1 MVTPTERALL
11 ERLHRHKLSQ
21 EPGDAEPVSATVDT
35 AIQCCEPW
43 LNARAWRAENA
54 RLIAAYR
61 EDWACE
67 AQTAPL
73 AVELNERSAAA
84 LRRLA
89 AEMDWLLEDAA
100 RFAIRN
106 LYDAYDDQVGLG
118 EAPAA
123 PAAEP
128 APAPAAETTP
138 ALPAPLPPPAPVQAP
153 APVAQEATAPVP
165 PREPEPPRPPAHGPA
180 EAPEPAPEAPA
191 ARERREQRE
200 RRPRATPPTD
210 TATPKPRITHTDIA
224 GNEEVALIR
233 RLQAGDR
240 RAGDTLLEA
249 HERLILKIA
258 MRYRNRGLDDD
269 DLIQWA
275 RMGFLRAATGWSE
288 TEGAKLATYAVI
300 WMKQHLQ
307 RAVDDQGT
315 DIRVPV
321 HMHTRIRRER
331 RAGGLSEEAAAVH
344 LLLNARSLDAPVPGH
359 EDDGDA
365 LGELTAGP
373 DAGPEAAVADEDAQA
388 RRRELID
395 RAMTWLTPR
404 EQEVIQRMVLADDP
418 ETLDEVG
425 ASFDR
430 TRERIRQIK
439 VKALEKL
446 ERAVRRL
453 VAEDDAVLWGRDI
466 PAAPLRPRQAAAPA
480 ALPPAPAPPVIEPAP
495 SSRVFAAAEPPRAKP
510 VAPPPTLPPRPT
522 PAQIAAILPL
532 KPPTRKLAEVDVA
545 PTPRS
550 ADANRAMWEFA

>member
-1 MVTPTERALL
+1 MLTPTEHALL

-21 EPGDAEPVSATVDT
+21 EPGEDEPVSATVDT

-61 EDWACE
+61 EDWARE
-67 AQTAPL
+67 AQTVPL
-73 AVELNERSAAA
+73 AVELDARSAAA

-118 EAPAA
+118 EAPPA
-123 PAAEP
+123 PTAEP
-128 APAPAAETTP
+128 GPAAETTP
-138 ALPAPLPPPAPVQAP
+138 ALPAPLPPAEAP
-153 APVAQEATAPVP
+153 APAQPSPV
-165 PREPEPPRPPAHGPA
+165 
-180 EAPEPAPEAPA
+180 APEAPTPPVA
-191 ARERREQRE
+191 EPTPLPPPPSAPRARPPRAEAPAPRERRPERE

-210 TATPKPRITHTDIA
+210 TAPPQPRLTHTDIA
-224 GNEEVALIR
+224 GDEEVALIR
-233 RLQAGDR
+233 RWQAGDR

-249 HERLILKIA
+249 HERLILMVA
-258 MRYRNRGLDDD
+258 MKYLNRGLDKD

-275 RMGFLRAATGWSE
+275 RMGFLRAATKWSE
-288 TEGAKLATYAVI
+288 DEGAKLATYAVI

-307 RAVDDQGT
+307 RAVDEQGT

-331 RAGGLSEEAAAVH
+331 RAGGLSDEAAAVR
-344 LLLNARSLDAPVPGH
+344 LLLNPRFLDAPVPGH

-365 LGELTAGP
+365 LVELTPGR
-373 DAGPEAAVADEDAQA
+373 DAGPEETVVDEDAQA

-404 EQEVIQRMVLADDP
+404 EQEIVRRMMLADDP
-418 ETLDEVG
+418 ETLEEV
-425 ASFDR
+425 AATFSL

-439 VKALEKL
+439 VKAMAKL

-453 VAEDDAVLWGRDI
+453 VAEDDAVLWGAEPPEGPTRRRL
-466 PAAPLRPRQAAAPA
+466 PPLPLRAPVPP
-480 ALPPAPAPPVIEPAP
+480 PPAPPAVDLAP
-495 SSRVFAAAEPPRAKP
+495 SSRVFAAVEPPQAKL
-510 VAPPPTLPPRPT
+510 VAPT
-522 PAQIAAILPL
+522 PALPARQTPAPVAIVLPL
-532 KPPTRKLAEVDVA
+532 KPPTRKPASD
-545 PTPRS
+545 
-550 ADANRAMWEFA
+550 DAWPLWERA